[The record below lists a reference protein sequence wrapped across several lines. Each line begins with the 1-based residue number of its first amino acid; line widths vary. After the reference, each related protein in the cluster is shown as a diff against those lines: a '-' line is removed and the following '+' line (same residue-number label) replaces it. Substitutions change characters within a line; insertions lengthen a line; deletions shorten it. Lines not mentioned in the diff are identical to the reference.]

1 MSISAAGAHAE
12 PFHFSTWPEAAQ
24 PAAILEGAIQT
35 AIFASV
41 TAEAAMSA
49 VPTER
54 SVISADQTADFE
66 AREPRAEIWEV
77 TVPTCEFKVPI
88 CEVAVAIPEVA
99 VESWESRRFT
109 FETILFHSEEE
120 SWVQPETVAM
130 GVTET

>member
-1 MSISAAGAHAE
+1 MHDAEVIAVIPPPALSAAGAHAE

-24 PAAILEGAIQT
+24 PAAIFEGAIQA

-41 TAEAAMSA
+41 TEEAARSA
-49 VPTER
+49 DQTER

-66 AREPRAEIWEV
+66 AREPRAEIWEE
-77 TVPTCEFKVPI
+77 T
-88 CEVAVAIPEVA
+88 VAIPEVA

-120 SWVQPETVAM
+120 SWAQPETVAM

>member
-12 PFHFSTWPEAAQ
+12 PFHLSTCPEAAQ

-49 VPTER
+49 ALTER

-66 AREPRAEIWEV
+66 ASEPSPANWEES
-77 TVPTCEFKVPI
+77 VPTCE
-88 CEVAVAIPEVA
+88 ETVAIPEVA

-130 GVTET
+130 GATET

>member
-54 SVISADQTADFE
+54 SVISADHTADFE
-66 AREPRAEIWEV
+66 ESEPRAEIWPE
-77 TVPTCEFKVPI
+77 TVPTCE
-88 CEVAVAIPEVA
+88 ESVAIPEVT

-109 FETILFHSEEE
+109 FDTILFHSEEE